1 MMTPEGPSFKNQRK
15 EGCRETGASCNEDP
29 LFRRCIVL
37 GGHRKD
43 CQQGM
48 VRKTNKLIVEGSVMM
63 IKCEF
68 RVATRRPD
76 TLCL

>member
-1 MMTPEGPSFKNQRK
+1 M
-15 EGCRETGASCNEDP
+15 
-29 LFRRCIVL
+29 L

-43 CQQGM
+43 CQQEM